1 MYVANVMGEPK
12 RIVVAN
18 GGFSGL
24 IIRFSERSF
33 IVKTLTYMLFDTPY
47 NICFEKTMYLDEDYN
62 PAIRM
67 FLVENEQITEPFGN
81 LSVNLGHIPKE
92 YKKDGKIAVFLDTN
106 NLPDLPDFIKSNNLG
121 ENTGYIRQSGYCL
134 YPLYLLDEDIIKLY
148 TIH

>member
-1 MYVANVMGEPK
+1 MYVADVMGEPK

-47 NICFEKTMYLDEDYN
+47 NICFEKT
-62 PAIRM
+62 M